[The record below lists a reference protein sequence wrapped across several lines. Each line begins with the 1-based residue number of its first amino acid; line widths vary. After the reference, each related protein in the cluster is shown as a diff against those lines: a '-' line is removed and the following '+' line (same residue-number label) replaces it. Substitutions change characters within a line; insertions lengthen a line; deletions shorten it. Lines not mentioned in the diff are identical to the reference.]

1 MEVNQNFMEDIIIM
15 KRLIMYIKSIPQN
28 AKSIRKNQVQVD
40 VNGNK
45 VGNNRPDIQYDY
57 EGKHYVIEI
66 DNRKRTS
73 TMHEKTIRQN
83 DPKCE
88 IKLIILE

>member
-1 MEVNQNFMEDIIIM
+1 MLESEFLEPAFIS
-15 KRLIMYIKSIPQN
+15 RLLDSD
-28 AKSIRKNQVQVD
+28 ATEIRKNQVQVD

-57 EGKHYVIEI
+57 ERKHYVIEI

-73 TMHEKTIRQN
+73 TMHEKTI
-83 DPKCE
+83 
-88 IKLIILE
+88 

>member
-57 EGKHYVIEI
+57 EGKHYVI
-66 DNRKRTS
+66 
-73 TMHEKTIRQN
+73 
-83 DPKCE
+83 
-88 IKLIILE
+88 

>member
-1 MEVNQNFMEDIIIM
+1 
-15 KRLIMYIKSIPQN
+15 MYIKSIPQN

-57 EGKHYVIEI
+57 EGKHYVI
-66 DNRKRTS
+66 
-73 TMHEKTIRQN
+73 
-83 DPKCE
+83 
-88 IKLIILE
+88 